1 MAGGCRPKVRQ
12 FISHRKLERHVIFRS
27 LLIPIAAIA
36 LPYSPCAY
44 AKDEAPPSQSVTLSP
59 TELFALADRA
69 RDAGDF
75 NGAEVAYRA
84 LAGNPDIELRPEAR
98 FRLGLMLADRLGN
111 PREAAV
117 FFREILD
124 EKPNAARV
132 RFELA
137 RMHVMLGNS
146 NAAERE
152 FRAVG
157 ATAALPPE
165 VERLVRFYA
174 NALSA
179 FKPFGGSIELAL
191 APDTN
196 VNRATRSDTLGTVVG
211 DLTLDE
217 DARARSGVGVEL
229 RGQVYSRVKVG
240 ASANLLLRVSAG
252 GSFYRAHE
260 FHDYALSVLAGPEFV
275 LGQDRITLSLGPA
288 WRWYGTDPFSMTLGG
303 SVTWQ
308 HPIGKRAQLRL
319 DGGYGRITN
328 RRNRFQ
334 DADQYTLSAQ
344 LDRAFSAR
352 AGGGAQLFANREA
365 AREPG
370 FSTTSGGVNLHAYRE
385 MGRTTA
391 VVAVGFSH
399 LRADQRLFL
408 FPRPRIENR
417 VTTSLA
423 GTFRSLRVGSFAPF
437 VRLRWE
443 LNRSTIELYDYSRAS
458 GEFGITSA
466 F

>member
-84 LAGNPDIELRPEAR
+84 LAGNPDIELRTEAR

-217 DARARSGVGVEL
+217 DARARSGVL
-229 RGQVYSRVKVG
+229 PGQGRRFGQSAPAGLCRRQLLSCSRISRLC
-240 ASANLLLRVSAG
+240 AL
-252 GSFYRAHE
+252 GSGRTRIC
-260 FHDYALSVLAGPEFV
+260 
-275 LGQDRITLSLGPA
+275 LGT
-288 WRWYGTDPFSMTLGG
+288 G
-303 SVTWQ
+303 SD
-308 HPIGKRAQLRL
+308 HPI
-319 DGGYGRITN
+319 
-328 RRNRFQ
+328 
-334 DADQYTLSAQ
+334 
-344 LDRAFSAR
+344 AR
-352 AGGGAQLFANREA
+352 
-365 AREPG
+365 PC
-370 FSTTSGGVNLHAYRE
+370 
-385 MGRTTA
+385 
-391 VVAVGFSH
+391 
-399 LRADQRLFL
+399 
-408 FPRPRIENR
+408 
-417 VTTSLA
+417 LA
-423 GTFRSLRVGSFAPF
+423 L
-437 VRLRWE
+437 VR
-443 LNRSTIELYDYSRAS
+443 D
-458 GEFGITSA
+458 
-466 F
+466 